1 VLTATVFPDAS
12 HAAQSCIM
20 YLPFVVTPFQM
31 SLRARLCPIWL
42 FPRAGRP
49 QVAMT
54 TPANLRDDFDR
65 PEILAATFSLP
76 ESKNVD
82 NKAFKTLFVLRQ
94 FMHII
99 SDLIHQSF
107 FERGILLLC
116 EYFGNISDVWYF
128 IQMQAVV
135 I

>member
-1 VLTATVFPDAS
+1 LTATVFPDAS
-12 HAAQSCIM
+12 HAAQSCIPLNI

-54 TPANLRDDFDR
+54 TPANLCDDFDDR

-82 NKAFKTLFVLRQ
+82 NKAFKTLF
-94 FMHII
+94 
-99 SDLIHQSF
+99 
-107 FERGILLLC
+107 
-116 EYFGNISDVWYF
+116 FGNISDAWYF

-135 I
+135 T